1 MMHFKTFYVEVSI
14 ICKRIKMGGGG
25 AVFSQKFSSAGK
37 GLFMGS
43 NAKKCPRKTLTLL
56 GEGGSGVRDMAP
68 LLLWNLEAKFSEK
81 SLTHF

>member
-1 MMHFKTFYVEVSI
+1 MMHFKTFYVEVGI

-25 AVFSQKFSSAGK
+25 AVFSLKFSSAGK

-43 NAKKCPRKTLTLL
+43 NAKKCARKTLTLL
-56 GEGGSGVRDMAP
+56 GEGSSGVRDMAP

>member
-1 MMHFKTFYVEVSI
+1 MKLNLTAVVVNTSLVNMTV
-14 ICKRIKMGGGG
+14 
-25 AVFSQKFSSAGK
+25 AVFSLKFSSAGK

-68 LLLWNLEAKFSEK
+68 LLL
-81 SLTHF
+81 

>member
-14 ICKRIKMGGGG
+14 ICKRIKMGGG
-25 AVFSQKFSSAGK
+25 AVFSLKFSSAGK